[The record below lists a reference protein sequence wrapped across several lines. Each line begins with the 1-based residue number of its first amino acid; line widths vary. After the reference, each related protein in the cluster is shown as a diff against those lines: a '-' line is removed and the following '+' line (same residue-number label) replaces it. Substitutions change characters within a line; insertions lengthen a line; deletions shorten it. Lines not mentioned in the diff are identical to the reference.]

1 MAAVV
6 RGGAVDPVDEAV
18 VDGTTDADEGTG
30 VDVGETAADG
40 LTTEAAG
47 VDEGASELG
56 GVLVAAAVAVAPGVV
71 VGVPVVTQ
79 PASASTPA
87 RTATVSLRRV
97 PTSPR

>member
-1 MAAVV
+1 M

-47 VDEGASELG
+47 VDEGPSEPGRMLVPA
-56 GVLVAAAVAVAPGVV
+56 GVTVAPGVV

-87 RTATVSLRRV
+87 TTAVVSLRRV
-97 PTSPR
+97 PTAPR